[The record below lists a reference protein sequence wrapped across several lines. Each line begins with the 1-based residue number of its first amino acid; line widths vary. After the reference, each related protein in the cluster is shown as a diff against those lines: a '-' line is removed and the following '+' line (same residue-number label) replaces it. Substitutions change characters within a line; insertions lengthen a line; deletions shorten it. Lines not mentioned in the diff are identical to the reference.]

1 MEQEIRIQVLRCFY
15 TASPH
20 QPSTACTHA
29 IDPDVHNRSDRLID
43 CAHQI
48 SKLPAAL
55 RNKNHLHELL
65 ELKKAGALDDAE
77 FKAAKQELFAPVS
90 ILPSHPA
97 RANQLIV
104 PSANK
109 LIMNGQVPQSVSLV
123 LPALDPPLIK
133 HKKRKASST

>member
-1 MEQEIRIQVLRCFY
+1 MEQEIQVLRCFH

-77 FKAAKQELFAPVS
+77 FKAAKQELFASVS

-97 RANQLIV
+97 
-104 PSANK
+104 
-109 LIMNGQVPQSVSLV
+109 
-123 LPALDPPLIK
+123 
-133 HKKRKASST
+133 